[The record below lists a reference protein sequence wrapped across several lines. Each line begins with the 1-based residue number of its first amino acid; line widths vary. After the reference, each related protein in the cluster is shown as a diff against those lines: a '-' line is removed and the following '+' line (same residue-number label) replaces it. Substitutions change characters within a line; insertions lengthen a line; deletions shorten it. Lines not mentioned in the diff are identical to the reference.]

1 MSTIFTEKTDMVDG
15 ASRKVAPTVALSFDG
30 TAVLHAFET
39 STFVS
44 RLRGLHAY
52 LPISDNEALIIRPC
66 NAIHTF
72 TMREPIDV
80 VFLAA
85 DGEVLEI
92 KTLPVRRWCSVSGA
106 VAVIETNADVCQ
118 RLGLKRG
125 AYLSRDTG
133 VWK

>member
-1 MSTIFTEKTDMVDG
+1 MSTIFTEKTEMVD
-15 ASRKVAPTVALSFDG
+15 ALSREVAPTVVVSFDG
-30 TAVLHAFET
+30 AAVLQAYEA

-44 RLRGLHAY
+44 RLRGLHKY
-52 LPISDNEALIIRPC
+52 LPINDDEALIIRPC
-66 NAIHTF
+66 NAVHTF
-72 TMREPIDV
+72 TMRRPIDV
-80 VFLAA
+80 VFIAV
-85 DGEVLEI
+85 DGKVLEI

-125 AYLSRDTG
+125 AYLSRDKG